1 MLSKIPIFITVRGNN
16 DEIFETNKEA
26 LLFSYLLIKN
36 LNLFSQTYIISDNKD
51 MLTYAQELGFTNLI
65 HYPCGNEKDLL
76 YLEYLATYRYGVEH
90 EYYPDW
96 IILLNVRQ
104 LFKQASLLRDCINNI
119 DDKYDVVASYT
130 VISNKSH
137 FFVDEALADKDKIQP
152 HLLTSKYHRVKMTDA
167 TIYAVKSKFAFE
179 CMTCDDPS
187 EHFWKEGKIK
197 FFENNSLYTDIFTID
212 DIYKYYDAAD
222 IIKEVKKL
230 KAEENKDGD
239 NI

>member
-51 MLTYAQELGFTNLI
+51 MLAYAQELGFTNLI

-137 FFVDEALADKDKIQP
+137 FFVDEALADKEKIQP
-152 HLLTSKYHRVKMTDA
+152 HLLTSKYQRVKMADA
-167 TIYAVKSKFAFE
+167 TIYAIKSKFAFE

-222 IIKEVKKL
+222 IIAEVKKL
-230 KAEENKDGD
+230 KKDEKENGS
-239 NI
+239 II

>member
-16 DEIFETNKEA
+16 DETFETNKEA

-51 MLTYAQELGFTNLI
+51 MLSYAKELGFTNLI

-130 VISNKSH
+130 IISNKSH
-137 FFVDEALADKDKIQP
+137 FFVDEALSDKDKIQS

-167 TIYAVKSKFAFE
+167 TIYAIKSKFAFE

-230 KAEENKDGD
+230 KEEENKNGD
-239 NI
+239 II

>member
-1 MLSKIPIFITVRGNN
+1 MV
-16 DEIFETNKEA
+16 
-26 LLFSYLLIKN
+26 
-36 LNLFSQTYIISDNKD
+36 
-51 MLTYAQELGFTNLI
+51 
-65 HYPCGNEKDLL
+65 
-76 YLEYLATYRYGVEH
+76 
-90 EYYPDW
+90 
-96 IILLNVRQ
+96 
-104 LFKQASLLRDCINNI
+104 
-119 DDKYDVVASYT
+119 
-130 VISNKSH
+130 
-137 FFVDEALADKDKIQP
+137 
-152 HLLTSKYHRVKMTDA
+152 DA
-167 TIYAVKSKFAFE
+167 TIYAIKSKFAFE

>member
-16 DEIFETNKEA
+16 IETFETNKEA

-130 VISNKSH
+130 DISNKSQ
-137 FFVDEALADKDKIQP
+137 FFVDEALADKEKIQP
-152 HLLTSKYHRVKMTDA
+152 HLLTSKYHRVKMVDA
-167 TIYAVKSKFAFE
+167 TIYAIKSKFAFE

-187 EHFWKEGKIK
+187 EHFWKAGKIK
-197 FFENNSLYTDIFTID
+197 YFKNNSLYTDIFTID